1 MTKMLGPVMVLL
13 FCLSQAFRDVYLG
26 HVFQNVDFFAVILLA
41 FIPSTLFFG
50 ALSLWRTPGDVKRLR
65 GQGATLLAMN
75 ITTAMAWTSYFFGLT
90 HLEPAVVNTLH
101 SGVGP
106 LTVIVMGA
114 MGLQIAG
121 NWRTGR
127 LEGLFIAAMGLTLAG
142 LWWVVLSGES
152 GLANSGLA
160 NSGLANSGFANSG
173 FAGGMSAKLP
183 ALCLLIVSGAAITI
197 SHLYAKRMHEAK
209 VSAET
214 VTAVRYGFIMILAA
228 GFLWF
233 RQTPTGLTSIGHAAW
248 LGIAAALLIALPLYA
263 LQIGVAH
270 TSQLTAHVLRALGPV
285 FVFALEQFDRRL
297 ELSLPVLALILLY
310 SVFITAASVA
320 RGWDSVRDRRKTGG
334 ADGRP
339 A

>member
-1 MTKMLGPVMVLL
+1 MVLL

-65 GQGATLLAMN
+65 GQGSTLLAMN

-152 GLANSGLA
+152 GL
-160 NSGLANSGFANSG
+160 ANSG

-320 RGWDSVRDRRKTGG
+320 RGWDSVKDRRKTGG
-334 ADGRP
+334 ANGRP